1 MQPYVPR
8 EFSQKPRSLTEFKL
22 WKATELQLFLLYT
35 GPVVMNEF
43 LSPDVYSNFLDLS
56 VAVWL
61 LLCPSLVERYFDYAE
76 KLLKYSVESLVILC
90 DKSHLVYNVHS
101 LIHLTE
107 DARRFGVW
115 DNVSSF
121 KYENYLGQLNKLVR
135 RPQSPCTQIVKCLH
149 EGRSQETML
158 AEQTEN
164 SPTFSRPHMEGPTL
178 IPISHYQQFKQYQ
191 ATPWF
196 VSTSP
201 GDNCFPAGGKI
212 RVVKN
217 IIREGKGNS
226 CSSYVFF

>member
-1 MQPYVPR
+1 
-8 EFSQKPRSLTEFKL
+8 
-22 WKATELQLFLLYT
+22 
-35 GPVVMNEF
+35 MNEF

-56 VAVWL
+56 VAVRL

-135 RPQSPCTQIVKCLH
+135 RPQSPCTQIVKHLH
-149 EGRSQETML
+149 EGQCLLNRQRIAPLS
-158 AEQTEN
+158 
-164 SPTFSRPHMEGPTL
+164 
-178 IPISHYQQFKQYQ
+178 
-191 ATPWF
+191 
-196 VSTSP
+196 
-201 GDNCFPAGGKI
+201 AGHTW
-212 RVVKN
+212 
-217 IIREGKGNS
+217 KGLH
-226 CSSYVFF
+226 

>member
-1 MQPYVPR
+1 
-8 EFSQKPRSLTEFKL
+8 
-22 WKATELQLFLLYT
+22 
-35 GPVVMNEF
+35 MNEF

-56 VAVWL
+56 VAVRL

-121 KYENYLGQLNKLVR
+121 KYENYLGQLNKLVC
-135 RPQSPCTQIVKCLH
+135 RPQSPCTQIVKRLH

-212 RVVKN
+212 GVVKN

-226 CSSYVFF
+226 CSSYVFFEEFIQ